1 MTQRTIL
8 VTSALPYANGPLHL
22 GHMLETIQ
30 TDIWVRFQRLC
41 GHHCRYVCADDAH
54 GTPIMLRAKDEGIS
68 PEALIARI
76 YGEHL
81 RDLQRY
87 AIAMDNFYTTHSPEN
102 RHFAEL
108 IYTRLKE
115 EGLIV
120 QREIEQSFDEV
131 EGMFLP
137 DRFIRGTCPRCHT
150 PGQHGDSCES
160 CGATYNPMELLDA
173 VSVLSG
179 TPPVLRRTE
188 HHFVHLAA
196 FEGMLRQWLAQAN
209 VQEAVRHKL
218 MEWFAVGL
226 ADWDISRDSPY
237 FGFEI
242 PGTVGKYFYVWLD
255 APIGYMAS
263 FQNLCTRLRELD
275 FAAFWGADA
284 TAELY
289 HFIGKDI
296 IYFHCLFWPAMLH
309 GAGFRTPSGVFAHG
323 FLTVDGQ
330 KMSKSRG
337 TLIEAQ
343 LFAQHLD
350 PQMLRYYF
358 ASKLS
363 AAVEDIDL
371 NLDEMLER
379 CNADVVGKLVN
390 IPARLAPFLER
401 HSGGLLSPVA
411 ADDPL
416 WVRVQGAAPQLAQHY
431 EAREY
436 AAVVRLVM
444 ACADQVNQFI
454 QEQAPWRLEKQGAI
468 EQVQQVASVGLQ
480 CFRLLML
487 YLKPIVPHLAAE
499 AERFL
504 QIEPLRWDDARLP
517 LGDHVIQPY
526 TALARRMERAAVQR
540 LREAAQAQRGQGKN
554 DAPTQLASPAAAP
567 EEGQDGQGVIDIQ
580 LFQRIDLRVARIL
593 EAAVVPESSKLLRLV
608 VDLGAEKRQIFAGI
622 QGAYQPETLVGRLC
636 VIVANLK
643 PRAMRFGVSQGMVLA
658 AGDDG
663 RGVFL
668 LSPDSGAEP
677 GMRVR

>member
-22 GHMLETIQ
+22 GHMLEAIQ
-30 TDIWVRFQRLC
+30 TDIWARFQRLC

-54 GTPIMLRAKDEGIS
+54 GTPIMLRARDEGIS

-115 EGLIV
+115 GGFIAN
-120 QREIEQSFDEV
+120 REIEQSFDEAV
-131 EGMFLP
+131 GMFLP
-137 DRFIRGTCPRCHT
+137 DRFIRGTCPRCRT

-188 HHFVHLAA
+188 HYFVRLAA
-196 FEGMLRQWLAQAN
+196 FEAMLRQWLEQAN

-242 PGTVGKYFYVWLD
+242 PMTVGKYFYVWLD

-275 FAAFWGADA
+275 FATFWGADA
-284 TAELY
+284 TTELY

-337 TLIEAQ
+337 TFIEAQ

-401 HSGGLLSPVA
+401 HSGGLLSPVSP
-411 ADDPL
+411 DDPL
-416 WVRVQGAAPQLAQHY
+416 WARVQGAARQLAQHY

-468 EQVQQVASVGLQ
+468 QQVQQVASLGIQ
-480 CFRLLML
+480 CFRLLVL

-504 QIEPLRWDDARLP
+504 QIEPLRWHDAELP

-526 TALARRMERAAVQR
+526 SALARRMERAAVQR
-540 LREAAQAQRGQGKN
+540 LRDAAQAQGGQDKTNMPG
-554 DAPTQLASPAAAP
+554 QVEPAASGP
-567 EEGQDGQGVIDIQ
+567 GDGQDYIDIQ
-580 LFQRIDLRVARIL
+580 DFGRIDLRVARIL
-593 EAAVVPESSKLLRLV
+593 EAAVVPESSKLLRLM

-622 QGAYQPETLVGRLC
+622 KGAYQPETLVGRLC

-643 PRAMRFGVSQGMVLA
+643 PRAMRFGVSEGMVLA

-663 RGVFL
+663 PGIFL
-668 LSPDSGAEP
+668 LSADSGAEP
-677 GMRVR
+677 GMQVR